1 LVAFKECTIGIG
13 LEQPIFAMPTSKDFS
28 LESLQASVFLPESVK
43 FVSSKVVG
51 VMLKHHAR
59 IFDGEMQVLPIPDG
73 MPAQIPRVFLQS
85 ADGKRRF
92 SAGPTRADFV
102 FDDPGDI
109 AEAARWFAELTSLYV
124 RDMEVNA
131 KRLAFIANRFCQN
144 ENPASA
150 LISAFCNE
158 RSQAGPFAR
167 SATFEIHNHKEYK
180 PQSLDYIINSWVRC
194 KCRKSE
200 NSSPEIIVTQDLNT
214 LSKDELEFDEAAI
227 HLFFESAYHEANEIL
242 ARYFPG

>member
-1 LVAFKECTIGIG
+1 LK
-13 LEQPIFAMPTSKDFS
+13 QPFFAMPTSKDFS

-59 IFDGEMQVLPIPDG
+59 TFDGEMQVLPIPDG
-73 MPAQIPRVFLQS
+73 MPAEIPRVFIQS

-102 FDDPGDI
+102 FNDPSDM
-109 AEAARWFAELTSLYV
+109 AEAVRWFAELTSLYV
-124 RDMEVNA
+124 SDMEANA
-131 KRLAFIANRFCQN
+131 KRLAFIANRLCQN

-180 PQSLDYIINSWVRC
+180 PPGLDYTVNSWLRC
-194 KCRKSE
+194 TCRKSE
-200 NSSPEIIVTQDLNT
+200 NSGPAIIVTQDLNT
-214 LSKDELEFDEAAI
+214 VSKDEVDFDEAAI
-227 HLFFESAYHEANEIL
+227 HLFFESAYRESNEIL
-242 ARYFPG
+242 AKYFPG